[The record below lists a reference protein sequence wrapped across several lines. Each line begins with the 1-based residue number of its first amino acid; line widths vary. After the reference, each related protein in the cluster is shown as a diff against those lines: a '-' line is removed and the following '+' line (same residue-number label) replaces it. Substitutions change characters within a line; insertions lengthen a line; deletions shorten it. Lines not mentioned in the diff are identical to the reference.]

1 GGWGGGAGAGRP
13 GGRGQRVGGVRGAAR
28 AAGAGRGGGGA
39 RAGVEGALHRAGVP
53 VVAAHVRAGQE
64 PYRPAQVV
72 RGAHGGDGVRGV
84 VHGERLPA
92 VGGRAVQAAQVHA
105 DGGVHLGRGSAE
117 HRGR

>member
-1 GGWGGGAGAGRP
+1 
-13 GGRGQRVGGVRGAAR
+13 
-28 AAGAGRGGGGA
+28 
-39 RAGVEGALHRAGVP
+39 
-53 VVAAHVRAGQE
+53 GQE

-105 DGGVHLGRGSAE
+105 DGGVHLGRGRAE
-117 HRGR
+117 HRGRDQRAAGRRPRRVDPADHRRVGARFGPGGVEEQGGAGGGRRGGRGGHHGRRVEGRQ